1 MHACMRCG
9 QQWPLAKNPSLKNSR
24 RKQNNLRSPSCLYS
38 IAFPQKINIDP
49 IRRYCTVYSL
59 HIHRITPHRIMI
71 RIISTHHTK
80 RASIHP
86 SQPIDPQRSQRKTTL
101 DKPHQTKAPCTLR
114 ANQPITTPTAY
125 QAQRPLESLKP
136 SQRPDLNP
144 DHQHQLGAGK
154 LYACISG
161 PVHGVGIGW
170 VMSGCQGLRS

>member
-1 MHACMRCG
+1 MKGQRHMHACMRCG

-86 SQPIDPQRSQRKTTL
+86 SPPIDPQRSQRKTTL
-101 DKPHQTKAPCTLR
+101 DNPTKLKPHALSERTNQSPLQPRTRLSVHSRASNQVNAP
-114 ANQPITTPTAY
+114 I
-125 QAQRPLESLKP
+125 
-136 SQRPDLNP
+136 
-144 DHQHQLGAGK
+144 
-154 LYACISG
+154 
-161 PVHGVGIGW
+161 
-170 VMSGCQGLRS
+170 